1 MTEPLHNL
9 GHAFRPR
16 PVGQLGPRE
25 HDNGKAEFAR
35 GVDLGTR
42 ARSPG
47 IAGNDPF
54 DVARAHH
61 LQFTGKREW
70 STRYDD
76 IGIRKRQRPIGRID
90 KPQSVDV
97 LQLGA
102 EGCDVLPADRK
113 KHPRA
118 ILWQRRDSGGDTR
131 DLDPIVAGRFY
142 PGRALERDKRR
153 SGCLARRNRVAA
165 HLGREGMGRV
175 DDMRDSFSTNVFGK
189 AVRAAEAADAGRQRL
204 VRRGAGAPPVGID
217 RVEPRT
223 RRSVRE
229 QIGIAR
235 SAQNEGACHG

>member
-1 MTEPLHNL
+1 MTEPLHDL
-9 GHAFRPR
+9 GYVFRPQ
-16 PVGQLGPRE
+16 PVGQFGSRE
-25 HDNGKAEFAR
+25 HNDGKAELAR
-35 GVDLGTR
+35 SVDFGMR

-54 DVARAHH
+54 DTARAHH
-61 LQFTGKREW
+61 LQFAGEREW

-90 KPQSVDV
+90 KSQSVGV
-97 LQLGA
+97 LRLGA

-118 ILWQRRDSGGDTR
+118 ILWQRRHSGGDTS
-131 DLDPIVAGRFY
+131 DLDPMVAGRFC
-142 PGRALERDKRR
+142 PGGALERDKRC

-165 HLGREGMGRV
+165 HLGRKGMSRV

-189 AVRAAEAADAGRQRL
+189 AARAAEATDAGRQRL
-204 VRRGAGAPPVGID
+204 VRRGAGAAPVGID
-217 RVEPRT
+217 RVEPRAC
-223 RRSVRE
+223 RSVRE

-235 SAQNEGACHG
+235 PAQNEGAYHG